1 MNDIFRFIL
10 GLGII
15 LSLVIFYAWLQT
27 FSEFKEAKEK
37 QIREDIAEFGQCCG
51 LETGVCTL
59 PARLDKLNKIEL
71 NAAKK
76 QPDKK

>member
-15 LSLVIFYAWLQT
+15 LLLVVFYAWLQT

-37 QIREDIAEFGQCCG
+37 QIKADVAEFGQCCG
-51 LETGVCTL
+51 LENGVCTFK
-59 PARLDKLNKIEL
+59 PRLDKLNKIEL
-71 NAAKK
+71 DAAKK
-76 QPDKK
+76 DE

>member
-37 QIREDIAEFGQCCG
+37 QIKADVAEFGQCCG
-51 LETGVCTL
+51 LETGVCTFK
-59 PARLDKLNKIEL
+59 PRLDKLNKIEL
-71 NAAKK
+71 DAAKK
-76 QPDKK
+76 DE